1 MIYDTIKGTTLN
13 DVLNLACLVAFW
25 LVLIHAAFILDAVI
39 GGVK

>member
-1 MIYDTIKGTTLN
+1 MIARILKGITLD
-13 DVLNLACLVAFW
+13 DVLGLACLVAFW